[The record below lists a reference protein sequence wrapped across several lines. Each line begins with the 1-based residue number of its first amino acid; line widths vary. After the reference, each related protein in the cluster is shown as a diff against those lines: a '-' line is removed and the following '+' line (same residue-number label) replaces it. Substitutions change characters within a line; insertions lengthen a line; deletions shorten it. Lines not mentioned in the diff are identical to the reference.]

1 MDAFD
6 VFGDGDSEPSSSSA
20 LLPRASE
27 HPQFAPCRAFAPIPA
42 ATLPPL
48 DGLEDFGAACAAA
61 LRKTTGDYGRSC
73 AASLVDACAAYAAG
87 DIPRAAA
94 ASRGCHDL
102 TAVRLD
108 ESAWDAPCWQEAQL
122 LSRAVQLACA
132 LRGAAPSEASVG
144 ALAVG
149 MFNVAAVLATPLP
162 PFVGPLFAAA
172 EAAVVVA
179 RPPPAVA
186 DAAWRMPAAPAP
198 ADLPAMGGGT
208 PIPVVR
214 AADLT
219 PAAFFSRALQPARPL
234 LIKGHLHAQ
243 QWAALD
249 YFADLRRLR
258 DEHGGRLVP
267 VNLGSPLVGYGGVEH
282 MSLARLID
290 EHLLPSNASHGA
302 PRPPD
307 AAPDE
312 EAACAVAY
320 MSQHH
325 LLHQCAP
332 LQQLCALPPYTLG
345 RPLHP
350 LNVWLG
356 TRGTVTSLHSDASE
370 NLLAQVAGHKY
381 VRLYGLD
388 QTPHLYASLQR
399 GGAFGTSPVRVE
411 AADLAAYPK
420 FANAA
425 YSEAILEPGDL
436 LYIPKSMWHYLRAL
450 TTSTSI
456 NLWFD

>member
-1 MDAFD
+1 M
-6 VFGDGDSEPSSSSA
+6 
-20 LLPRASE
+20 
-27 HPQFAPCRAFAPIPA
+27 
-42 ATLPPL
+42 
-48 DGLEDFGAACAAA
+48 
-61 LRKTTGDYGRSC
+61 
-73 AASLVDACAAYAAG
+73 
-87 DIPRAAA
+87 
-94 ASRGCHDL
+94 
-102 TAVRLD
+102 
-108 ESAWDAPCWQEAQL
+108 
-122 LSRAVQLACA
+122 
-132 LRGAAPSEASVG
+132 
-144 ALAVG
+144 
-149 MFNVAAVLATPLP
+149 
-162 PFVGPLFAAA
+162 
-172 EAAVVVA
+172 VA
-179 RPPPAVA
+179 RPPPAGAV
-186 DAAWRMPAAPAP
+186 WRIPAAPAP
-198 ADLPAMGGGT
+198 ADLPAMGGGA
-208 PIPVVR
+208 PIPVVN

-219 PAAFFSRALQPARPL
+219 PATFFSRALQPARPL

-302 PRPPD
+302 ARPP

-332 LQQLCALPPYTLG
+332 LQQLCARPHARPPPPPAECVARDARHRHLASLRRLREFARAG
-345 RPLHP
+345 RRPQVRP
-350 LNVWLG
+350 
-356 TRGTVTSLHSDASE
+356 TVRPRSDA
-370 NLLAQVAGHKY
+370 AP
-381 VRLYGLD
+381 VRLAAARWRLR
-388 QTPHLYASLQR
+388 HLAGARR
-399 GGAFGTSPVRVE
+399 GRRPRRVP
-411 AADLAAYPK
+411 AVCS
-420 FANAA
+420 AA

>member
-1 MDAFD
+1 M
-6 VFGDGDSEPSSSSA
+6 
-20 LLPRASE
+20 
-27 HPQFAPCRAFAPIPA
+27 
-42 ATLPPL
+42 
-48 DGLEDFGAACAAA
+48 
-61 LRKTTGDYGRSC
+61 
-73 AASLVDACAAYAAG
+73 
-87 DIPRAAA
+87 
-94 ASRGCHDL
+94 
-102 TAVRLD
+102 
-108 ESAWDAPCWQEAQL
+108 
-122 LSRAVQLACA
+122 
-132 LRGAAPSEASVG
+132 
-144 ALAVG
+144 
-149 MFNVAAVLATPLP
+149 
-162 PFVGPLFAAA
+162 
-172 EAAVVVA
+172 
-179 RPPPAVA
+179 
-186 DAAWRMPAAPAP
+186 
-198 ADLPAMGGGT
+198 
-208 PIPVVR
+208 
-214 AADLT
+214 
-219 PAAFFSRALQPARPL
+219 QPARPL

-302 PRPPD
+302 ARPPG

-411 AADLAAYPK
+411 AADLAAYPQ
-420 FANAA
+420 FASAA